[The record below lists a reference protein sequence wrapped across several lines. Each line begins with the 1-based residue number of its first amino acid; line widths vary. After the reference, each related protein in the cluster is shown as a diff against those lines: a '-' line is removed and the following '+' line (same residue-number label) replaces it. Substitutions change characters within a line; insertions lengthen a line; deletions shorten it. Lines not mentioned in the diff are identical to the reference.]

1 MENKRGEL
9 ILVYRDFLELTDDDI
24 RFIVNKIFNSDGI
37 GDISRSKK
45 FREITCCVVMT
56 WKVDDEN
63 ISYEDIEDEL
73 IFKENGIQGDFSIT
87 KADELEW
94 RKYLMAKG
102 CHFLLRDNPYI
113 EKSN

>member
-1 MENKRGEL
+1 M
-9 ILVYRDFLELTDDDI
+9 VYRDFLELTDDEI
-24 RFIVNKIFNSDGI
+24 IFIVNKIFNPDRI
-37 GDISRSKK
+37 GDISRSEEL
-45 FREITCCVVMT
+45 REITCCVVMT
-56 WKVDDEN
+56 WKVGDEN
-63 ISYEDIEDEL
+63 TSYEDITDEL
-73 IFKENGIQGDFSIT
+73 IFKENGIQVDFSIT

>member
-1 MENKRGEL
+1 
-9 ILVYRDFLELTDDDI
+9 
-24 RFIVNKIFNSDGI
+24 
-37 GDISRSKK
+37 
-45 FREITCCVVMT
+45 MT
-56 WKVDDEN
+56 WKVGDEN
-63 ISYEDIEDEL
+63 TSYEDITDEL
-73 IFKENGIQGDFSIT
+73 IFKENGIQVDFSIT